1 MRDETENLILTIL
14 KEIQARTKGLDD
26 RMANLELRLTA
37 QEQDL
42 GTLVLSLP
50 PIHDRLD
57 ALTRRMERVESRLEL
72 RDVYQ
77 RGVYSASGLAARR
90 RMGLPRRNE
99 AGSSGGAGTNPS
111 SSSQIGCLSH
121 GTGAGLKNAR
131 SSIRI

>member
-26 RMANLELRLTA
+26 RMANLELRMTA

-50 PIHDRLD
+50 SIHDRLD

-72 RDVYQ
+72 RDV
-77 RGVYSASGLAARR
+77 
-90 RMGLPRRNE
+90 
-99 AGSSGGAGTNPS
+99 
-111 SSSQIGCLSH
+111 
-121 GTGAGLKNAR
+121 
-131 SSIRI
+131 